1 MGYIRGICISKERGT
16 AKHEVESAKFIPDW
30 GIEGD
35 AHAGHW
41 HRQVSLLS
49 LEKINEFRAKG
60 ADVAFGAFGEMC
72 CWKLHRLEKNV
83 TVTVRYTNRWENA
96 LCHTKAYLQSS
107 SKVVS

>member
-41 HRQVSLLS
+41 HRQVSLL
-49 LEKINEFRAKG
+49 
-60 ADVAFGAFGEMC
+60 
-72 CWKLHRLEKNV
+72 
-83 TVTVRYTNRWENA
+83 
-96 LCHTKAYLQSS
+96 
-107 SKVVS
+107 